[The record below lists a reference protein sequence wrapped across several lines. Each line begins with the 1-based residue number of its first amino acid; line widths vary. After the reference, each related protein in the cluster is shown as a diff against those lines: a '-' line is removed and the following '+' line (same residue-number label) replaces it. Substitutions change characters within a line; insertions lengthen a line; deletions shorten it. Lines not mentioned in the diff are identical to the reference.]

1 MVPVWLFAVFL
12 FPFPWSRGSCWWRW
26 VLGHGSPVLSGLRG
40 VIGGLRG
47 EAGFVYIARA
57 REVAARKG
65 IEVISF
71 GVGQPDIPTFDH
83 IIEAGKRALDE
94 RFTGYTETAGIPELR
109 EAIADYLN
117 ERYGAGVRPSEVIV
131 TTGAKTAI
139 FLALAAY
146 LDPGDEIIVP
156 EPSYPAYPEVARA
169 LGAVPRFVPLRWL
182 GAGRGF
188 ELDVEALEEAVTP
201 RTKMLVLT
209 NPHNPTGAVF
219 PPGQVDEV
227 MELARRRGIIVLAD
241 EIYDNFVYEGG
252 FRSVLSHSDWRD
264 YVLYVNGH
272 SKTFSM
278 TGWRLGYL
286 VAREEV
292 ARRLT
297 RLAVNIY
304 SCAPSISQKAG
315 VAALRGPWEP
325 VRRMVEE
332 FRRRRDV
339 VVEELGRVPGFE
351 VYRPS
356 GAFYVFPRVQG
367 LLDQIGMGTEEFVDH
382 MLEERGVVMLPGT
395 VFPER
400 AGEGFLRLSYA
411 VSVERIREGIR
422 RVREEV
428 ERLLEERAK
437 R

>member
-1 MVPVWLFAVFL
+1 MPEH
-12 FPFPWSRGSCWWRW
+12 S
-26 VLGHGSPVLSGLRG
+26 SPVLGGLRP
-40 VIGGLRG
+40 VVESLRG
-47 EAGFVYIARA
+47 EAGFVYIAKARRVA
-57 REVAARKG
+57 REKG
-65 IEVISF
+65 IDVISF

-83 IIEAGKRALDE
+83 IIEEGKRALDE

-117 ERYGAGVRPSEVIV
+117 ERYGAGVSPEEVIA

-139 FLALAAY
+139 FLALAAF
-146 LDPGDEIIVP
+146 LDPGDEILVP

-169 LGAVPRFVPLRWL
+169 LGAVPRFVPLRWE

-188 ELDVEALEEAVTP
+188 SLDLERLEEAVTP

-209 NPHNPTGAVF
+209 NPHNPTGALF
-219 PPGQVDEV
+219 PRSQVDEV
-227 MELARRRGIIVLAD
+227 MELARRKGLIVLAD

-252 FRSVLSHSDWRD
+252 FRSVLEHSDWRD

-286 VAREEV
+286 VARREI
-292 ARRLT
+292 ARKLT

-304 SCAPSISQKAG
+304 SCAPSISQRAG

-332 FRRRRDV
+332 FRRRRDA
-339 VVEELGRVPGFE
+339 VVEELARIPGFE
-351 VYRPS
+351 VYKPL
-356 GAFYVFPRVQG
+356 GAFYIFPRVAS
-367 LLDQIGMGTEEFVDH
+367 LLEQLGMSTEEFVDH
-382 MLEERGVVMLPGT
+382 MLEQRGVVMLPGT
-395 VFPER
+395 VFPEK
-400 AGEGFLRLSYA
+400 AGEGFVRLSYA
-411 VSVERIREGIR
+411 VSVEKIREGLA
-422 RVREEV
+422 RVRDEV
-428 ERLLEERAK
+428 EKLLTERTK
-437 R
+437 S